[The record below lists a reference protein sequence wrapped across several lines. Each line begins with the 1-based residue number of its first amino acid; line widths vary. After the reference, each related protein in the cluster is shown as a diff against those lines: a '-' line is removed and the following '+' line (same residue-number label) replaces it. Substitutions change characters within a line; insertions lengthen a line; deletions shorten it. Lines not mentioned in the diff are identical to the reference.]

1 MSISSAFPNLYAAR
15 SISTFARREF
25 LPPRQD
31 ALWLIETGVVRSLT
45 ISEDGNYNTLGLWG
59 AGDVVGKVLSSVSS
73 YQIECLTP
81 VEATLLPKH
90 RWHEVTEAM
99 ILHIQRSGELMEI
112 LHCRQAESS
121 ILQLFTWLAKRFGQ
135 EVEQGR
141 LIDLRLT
148 HQDIAELVGLTR
160 VTVTRL
166 IGDLEKQGIIQR
178 QARQFIVSHDV
189 PPFWHY
195 EI

>member
-1 MSISSAFPNLYAAR
+1 MTLSSAISNLSPPR
-15 SISTFARREF
+15 SHFKYLRREL
-25 LPPRQD
+25 LPLQHN
-31 ALWLIETGVVRSLT
+31 ALWLIEAGVVRSLT
-45 ISEDGNYNTLGLWG
+45 ISEDGNYNTLGIWG
-59 AGDVVGKVLSSVSS
+59 AGDVVGKVLSSVQS
-73 YQIECLTP
+73 YQIETLTP
-81 VEATLLPKH
+81 VEVSLVPKH
-90 RWHEVTEAM
+90 RWHEVTQAM

-121 ILQLFTWLAKRFGQ
+121 VLQLFTWLAKRFGQ
-135 EVEQGR
+135 EVEQGK

-148 HQDIAELVGLTR
+148 HQDIADLAGLTR

-166 IGDLEKQGIIQR
+166 IGELEKQGYIHR
-178 QARQFIVSHDV
+178 QARQFIVSHDQ